1 MPLSSPS
8 RLIVRDAV
16 PSDLGYTAL
25 QHEELLPHGLFPHL
39 GHTFLRRWHATF
51 LDSPY
56 GIALVAEQLE
66 ETGPVPVGFLIG
78 STDQVRLVHDVIA
91 RHRLSLVVAGC
102 SALLRR
108 PRLAVHFARTRAK
121 PYLRR
126 LTGTSRRPAV
136 RPDAAAGAPSRRD
149 DRTPARIAV
158 ITAVTV
164 DASCRSNG
172 AGRALVDRFVLRAAL
187 SGADDARLTT
197 VSGAGGAG
205 GFYEKLGWQFVEQ
218 HPTRDG
224 LTVSTY
230 RITPTTQ
237 GTTRGTAYPV
247 PGQPAR
253 GASRGDE

>member
-1 MPLSSPS
+1 MSLWSPS
-8 RLIVRDAV
+8 RLVVRDAV

-25 QHEELLPHGLFPHL
+25 QHEELLPHGFFPHL
-39 GHTFLRRWHATF
+39 GHTFLRRWHVTF

-56 GIALVAEQLE
+56 GIALVAEQLQ
-66 ETGPVPVGFLIG
+66 ETGPVPVGFLLG
-78 STDQVRLVHDVIA
+78 STDQVRLVQDVIA
-91 RHRLSLVVAGC
+91 RHRFPLLVAGC

-108 PRLAVHFARTRAK
+108 PRLAVHFVRTRAT

-126 LTGTSRRPAV
+126 LTGISTRPPA
-136 RPDAAAGAPSRRD
+136 RPDAEPGAPGPRED
-149 DRTPARIAV
+149 TTPARIAV

-164 DASCRSNG
+164 DATCRSGG

-187 SGADDARLTT
+187 SGAEDARLTT
-197 VSGAGGAG
+197 VAGAGGAG

-237 GTTRGTAYPV
+237 GTTRTTVHPV

-253 GASRGDE
+253 GPRGGR